1 VHVRA
6 MKRAQDVRKQ
16 MMDIMERYKLPVL
29 SSGSE
34 YAKVRKA
41 IAAGFFAHAARRDPK
56 EGYKTLVDG
65 QSVFIHPSSA
75 LFNKNPEW
83 VVYHELVLTSK
94 EYMREVCAIEPK
106 WMVDVAPNF
115 FKFSDPTSISTRK
128 QTEKLEP
135 LHLKHNSDPNAW
147 RLSRRRMF

>member
-1 VHVRA
+1 
-6 MKRAQDVRKQ
+6 
-16 MMDIMERYKLPVL
+16 
-29 SSGSE
+29 
-34 YAKVRKA
+34 
-41 IAAGFFAHAARRDPK
+41 
-56 EGYKTLVDG
+56 
-65 QSVFIHPSSA
+65 VFIHPSSA

-115 FKFSDPTSISTRK
+115 FKFSDPSSISQRK
-128 QTEKLEP
+128 MTEKLEP
-135 LHLKHNSDPNAW
+135 LSLKHNSDPNAW